1 VRVPYAFTLPMTLAF
16 AERPFF
22 GPALVPPIRRRG
34 SIRSPLNAVSAISSS
49 LHPLLPSLRHR
60 DFYAEVMGAGC
71 RSICC
76 EARSMACSPFYIL
89 VELRPSKGR
98 PVIEEFTRNRVLTC
112 DTLKPSILSI
122 QVLPLSHLSF
132 AHLACVHLILFVL
145 RLIDAE
151 LTLTRQTRRTPALY
165 CPKRVQIPRITI
177 AAGCSRG
184 GGVAVYVST
193 FFLSLMSIAHLV
205 RTQ

>member
-1 VRVPYAFTLPMTLAF
+1 MQRLCEQDVGQSVARLDPWPARLFTY
-16 AERPFF
+16 
-22 GPALVPPIRRRG
+22 
-34 SIRSPLNAVSAISSS
+34 SSS
-49 LHPLLPSLRHR
+49 WGLQRQ
-60 DFYAEVMGAGC
+60 A
-71 RSICC
+71 I
-76 EARSMACSPFYIL
+76 
-89 VELRPSKGR
+89 
-98 PVIEEFTRNRVLTC
+98 IEEFTRSRVFTC

-132 AHLACVHLILFVL
+132 AYLACVHLILFVF
-145 RLIDAE
+145 RLFDAE

-184 GGVAVYVST
+184 VVAVYVST